1 MWGGHLLIKN
11 SELIQHNIVI
21 YILSLC
27 IHTICHKHNNNKY
40 DNNNNN
46 SNDNSNG
53 NGNGKYSYIEG
64 LVQLELITIII
75 ILCNKFV
82 IVFKM
87 PEKTTT
93 IN

>member
-1 MWGGHLLIKN
+1 MIKN

-46 SNDNSNG
+46 NNINNDNSNV
-53 NGNGKYSYIEG
+53 NGSVKYSYIEG

-75 ILCNKFV
+75 ILL
-82 IVFKM
+82 VFKM
-87 PEKTTT
+87 PQKTTT

>member
-1 MWGGHLLIKN
+1 MIKN

-21 YILSLC
+21 YIFSLC

-46 SNDNSNG
+46 SNNISNG
-53 NGNGKYSYIEG
+53 NGSVKYSYIEG

-75 ILCNKFV
+75 MLL
-82 IVFKM
+82 VFKM
-87 PEKTTT
+87 PQKTTT

>member
-1 MWGGHLLIKN
+1 M
-11 SELIQHNIVI
+11 
-21 YILSLC
+21 SLC

-46 SNDNSNG
+46 NSNYNSND
-53 NGNGKYSYIEG
+53 GNGKYSYIEG

-75 ILCNKFV
+75 ILCNMFV